1 MSRLNLDFGRQVYI
15 LINILFLSYL
25 LLYLILLFSELEL
38 ALQVLQYLF

>member
-1 MSRLNLDFGRQVYI
+1 MPRLNLDFGRQVYI

-38 ALQVLQYLF
+38 ALQFLQYLF